1 MIHLHLYICALQMD
15 ILKNY
20 KDANK
25 STFILDNSFLK
36 VKTKQSTD
44 KLIKLCKI
52 QLRKNSID
60 FLDQIVFN

>member
-1 MIHLHLYICALQMD
+1 MD

-20 KDANK
+20 KDVNK